1 MQQIIAGVLVS
12 AAAILFG
19 PRLLSD
25 LAVTLRPAGKGLLH
39 FGETALETVTSSI
52 LTASNWVSGLVG
64 SETGTAQDSP
74 PSSAPESESE
84 KKEESFLQ
92 EAEKFGKDIAVGLAE
107 EEAISFIK
115 MALIAII

>member
-1 MQQIIAGVLVS
+1 MQQVIAGVLVG

-25 LAVTLRPAGKGLLH
+25 IAVTLRPAGKGLLD
-39 FGETALETVTSSI
+39 FGETAFQTVTSSI
-52 LTASNWVSGLVG
+52 ADAGNWVSGLVG
-64 SETGTAQDSP
+64 FEKGTAQDSS

-92 EAEKFGKDIAVGLAE
+92 EAEKFGKDIAVGLVE